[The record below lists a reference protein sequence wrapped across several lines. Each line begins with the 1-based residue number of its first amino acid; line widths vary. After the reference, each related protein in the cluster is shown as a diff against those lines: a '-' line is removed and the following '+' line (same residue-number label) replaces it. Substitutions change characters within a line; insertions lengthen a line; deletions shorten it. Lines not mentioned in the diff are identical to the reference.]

1 MKALATVAK
10 ALVEGT
16 MKDSSVAR
24 LQHSSKVKTKQ
35 IIKLLDDPKMRE
47 PLSMRVERISKGS
60 RQARRLPVPHL
71 FKSTDEP
78 HEHQNGVASHMNPVP
93 DKKARRAVLPAE
105 LREEEA
111 NELQQFF
118 FGSVEMPEK
127 ET

>member
-1 MKALATVAK
+1 MKALAIVAK

-16 MKDSSVAR
+16 MKDSSVVR

-47 PLSMRVERISKGS
+47 PLSVRVERISKGS
-60 RQARRLPVPHL
+60 RQARHLPVPHL
-71 FKSTDEP
+71 FKSTVKL
-78 HEHQNGVASHMNPVP
+78 HERQNGVANPVL
-93 DKKARRAVLPAE
+93 DAKARKQVLPAE
-105 LREEEA
+105 SREEEA

-118 FGSVEMPEK
+118 FSSVEMLEK

>member
-1 MKALATVAK
+1 MRALAIVAK

-16 MKDSSVAR
+16 MKDSSVVR

-47 PLSMRVERISKGS
+47 PLSVRVERISKGS
-60 RQARRLPVPHL
+60 RQARLLPMPHL

-78 HEHQNGVASHMNPVP
+78 DENKNGAANHINPLL
-93 DKKARRAVLPAE
+93 DEKSRRRALPAE
-105 LREEEA
+105 LREEET

>member
-1 MKALATVAK
+1 MKALAIVAK

-16 MKDSSVAR
+16 MKDSSVVR

-47 PLSMRVERISKGS
+47 PLSVRVERISKGS
-60 RQARRLPVPHL
+60 RQARHLPVPHL
-71 FKSTDEP
+71 LKSTVKL
-78 HEHQNGVASHMNPVP
+78 HERQNGVANHMNPVL
-93 DKKARRAVLPAE
+93 DAKARKQVLPAE
-105 LREEEA
+105 SREEEA

-118 FGSVEMPEK
+118 FSSVEMLEK